1 MKKGLSWFRRERLS
15 QKIILFLNS
24 VIKNGG
30 IEVLERFHPG
40 IITGYKNKFKCRGSV
55 TRESHR
61 DFIVFG
67 QKRFTQF
74 LLLDSIRQNGP
85 FNLTA
90 VQNTFI
96 RLAWTNASKTIRTKK
111 KNAIQAEV
119 QWLKYENWTSSC
131 LLKFLTLLT
140 FLKPENIIQEWF
152 IFRSLPFH
160 WFSSII

>member
-1 MKKGLSWFRRERLS
+1 MVSTRAIKP
-15 QKIILFLNS
+15 KIILFLNS

-74 LLLDSIRQNGP
+74 LLLDQLGKMAP
-85 FNLTA
+85 LT
-90 VQNTFI
+90 
-96 RLAWTNASKTIRTKK
+96 
-111 KNAIQAEV
+111 
-119 QWLKYENWTSSC
+119 
-131 LLKFLTLLT
+131 
-140 FLKPENIIQEWF
+140 
-152 IFRSLPFH
+152 
-160 WFSSII
+160 